1 MRRLAIGVLFGYM
14 LLLLSG
20 CVALPIGVESGK
32 PSVRIYMPVDPVRM
46 EPTKHAPVIGF
57 VFGGMEFPAVAM
69 AENCEFL
76 QVRTPWWGDV
86 WIVGPPEFATFES
99 GGCADLP
106 NRSLYLQPKG

>member
-1 MRRLAIGVLFGYM
+1 MVFQLAA
-14 LLLLSG
+14 
-20 CVALPIGVESGK
+20 CVDMPIGVTPGDIY
-32 PSVRIYMPVDPVRM
+32 VRIYMPVDPVRL

-86 WIVGPPEFATFES
+86 WVVGPPEFATFENGS
-99 GGCADLP
+99 CADLP